1 MIDQFVVS
9 GESKW
14 NLHNGLVML
23 LPHGFDG
30 AGPEHSSSR
39 VERFLQLSDTHDK
52 PVLDLDFDIYQECNV
67 QIVNCTT
74 AAQYFHVLRR
84 QMLRPF
90 RKPLIVV
97 APKKLLKLREAGSDI
112 EEFHE
117 GKCFLRISPENNT
130 TIVPSKV
137 RKVLFCSGQV
147 YYDLIAEREKLQKT
161 DIAIIRL
168 EQLAPFPFK
177 NMLEEI
183 KRYPNAE
190 FTWCQEEHKN
200 AGGW

>member
-23 LPHGFDG
+23 LPHGYDG

-117 GKCFLRISPENNT
+117 GKCFLRIIPENNA

-183 KRYPNAE
+183 
-190 FTWCQEEHKN
+190 
-200 AGGW
+200 